1 MLEIPHPGQDE
12 VQFLLAAHEHLEGNV
27 WSVGGVAQRVK
38 ASLYG
43 HQAHLQYSSENLP
56 MVCRRRSKDTLWL

>member
-1 MLEIPHPGQDE
+1 MLEILRLVHPGQGE

-27 WSVGGVAQRVK
+27 WSVGDVAQRVK

-43 HQAHLQYSSENLP
+43 H
-56 MVCRRRSKDTLWL
+56 